1 MTDIPKA
8 ARVIEALIFASP
20 APVARRALL
29 PYVKNEEQITDVIT
43 SIAARYDER
52 SGVELSETDGHY
64 AFRTRA
70 DVAAF
75 LTLERPI
82 QRPLSRAALEVLAI
96 IAYHQPITRSEI
108 EEIRGISLSR
118 GTVDIL
124 LELGWIKPRGRRR
137 TPGRPLTWGTSPAFL
152 DHFGLE
158 GVDELPGIE
167 DLKSAGLLR
176 KGQILGGLGETGHL
190 DNDDE
195 GHEEGDSD
203 GLLDDDFL
211 DGFAE
216 EDA

>member
-1 MTDIPKA
+1 MIDIQKT

-20 APVARRALL
+20 APVPRRALL
-29 PYVKNEEQITDVIT
+29 PYLENEDQITEVLA
-43 SIAARYDER
+43 SIAARYDEQ
-52 SGVELSETDGHY
+52 SGIELSDIEGHY

-96 IAYHQPITRSEI
+96 IAYHQPVTRSEI

-137 TPGRPLTWGTSPAFL
+137 TPGRPLTWGTSTAFL
-152 DHFGLE
+152 DHFGLQ
-158 GVDELPGIE
+158 GVDELPGIDE
-167 DLKSAGLLR
+167 LKSAGLLR
-176 KGQILGGLGETGHL
+176 KGQILGGIGESSHQDD
-190 DNDDE
+190 DNPEDE
-195 GHEEGDSD
+195 VSD

-211 DGFAE
+211 DGFVE

>member
-1 MTDIPKA
+1 MIDIQKT

-20 APVARRALL
+20 APVPRRALL
-29 PYVKNEEQITDVIT
+29 PYLENEDQITEVLAF
-43 SIAARYDER
+43 IAARYDEQ
-52 SGVELSETDGHY
+52 SGIELSDIEGHY

-137 TPGRPLTWGTSPAFL
+137 TPGRPLTWGTSTAFL
-152 DHFGLE
+152 DHFGLQ
-158 GVDELPGIE
+158 GVDELPGIDE
-167 DLKSAGLLR
+167 LKSAGLLR
-176 KGQILGGLGETGHL
+176 KGQILGGIGESSHQ
-190 DNDDE
+190 DDDGPE
-195 GHEEGDSD
+195 DEVSD

-211 DGFAE
+211 DGFVE

>member
-1 MTDIPKA
+1 MIDIQKT

-20 APVARRALL
+20 APVPRRALL
-29 PYVKNEEQITDVIT
+29 PYLENEDQITEVLA
-43 SIAARYDER
+43 SIAARYDEQ
-52 SGVELSETDGHY
+52 SGIELSDIEGHY

-96 IAYHQPITRSEI
+96 IAYHQPVTRSEI

-137 TPGRPLTWGTSPAFL
+137 TPGRPLTWGTSTAFL
-152 DHFGLE
+152 DHFGLQ
-158 GVDELPGIE
+158 GVDDLPGIDE
-167 DLKSAGLLR
+167 LKSAGLLR
-176 KGQILGGLGETGHL
+176 KGQILGGIGEASHQ
-190 DNDDE
+190 DDDGPE
-195 GHEEGDSD
+195 DEVSD
-203 GLLDDDFL
+203 DLLDDDFL
-211 DGFAE
+211 DGFVE
-216 EDA
+216 EEA

>member
-1 MTDIPKA
+1 MIDIQKT

-20 APVARRALL
+20 APVPRRALL
-29 PYVKNEEQITDVIT
+29 PYLENEDQITEVFA
-43 SIAARYDER
+43 SIAARYDEQ
-52 SGVELSETDGHY
+52 SGIELSDIEGHY

-137 TPGRPLTWGTSPAFL
+137 TPGRPLTWGTSTTFL
-152 DHFGLE
+152 DHFGLQ
-158 GVDELPGIE
+158 GVDELPGIDE
-167 DLKSAGLLR
+167 LKSAGLLR
-176 KGQILGGLGETGHL
+176 KGQILGGIGESGHQ
-190 DNDDE
+190 DDDGPE
-195 GHEEGDSD
+195 DEVSD

-211 DGFAE
+211 DGFVE

>member
-1 MTDIPKA
+1 MIDIQKT

-20 APVARRALL
+20 APVPRRALL
-29 PYVKNEEQITDVIT
+29 PYLDSEDQITEVVA
-43 SIAARYDER
+43 SIAARYDEQ
-52 SGVELSETDGHY
+52 SGIELSDIEGHY

-137 TPGRPLTWGTSPAFL
+137 TPGRPLTWGTSTAFL
-152 DHFGLE
+152 DHFGLQ
-158 GVDELPGIE
+158 GVDELPGIDE
-167 DLKSAGLLR
+167 LKSAGLLR
-176 KGQILGGLGETGHL
+176 KGQILGGIGESGHQ
-190 DNDDE
+190 DDDGSE
-195 GHEEGDSD
+195 DEVSD

-211 DGFAE
+211 DGFVE

>member
-1 MTDIPKA
+1 MIDIQKT

-20 APVARRALL
+20 APVPRRALL
-29 PYVKNEEQITDVIT
+29 PYLENEDQITEVFA
-43 SIAARYDER
+43 SIAARYDEQ
-52 SGVELSETDGHY
+52 SGIELSDIEGHY

-137 TPGRPLTWGTSPAFL
+137 TPGRPLTWGTSTAFL
-152 DHFGLE
+152 DHFGLQ
-158 GVDELPGIE
+158 GVDELPGID

-176 KGQILGGLGETGHL
+176 KGQILGGIGESGHQ
-190 DNDDE
+190 DDGGSE
-195 GHEEGDSD
+195 DEVSD

-211 DGFAE
+211 DGFVE

>member
-1 MTDIPKA
+1 MIDIQKT

-20 APVARRALL
+20 APIPRRALL
-29 PYVKNEEQITDVIT
+29 PYLENEDQITEVLAF
-43 SIAARYDER
+43 IAVRYDAQ
-52 SGVELSETDGHY
+52 SGIELSDIEGHY

-137 TPGRPLTWGTSPAFL
+137 TPGRPLTWGTSTAFL
-152 DHFGLE
+152 DHFGLQ
-158 GVDELPGIE
+158 GVDELPGIDE
-167 DLKSAGLLR
+167 LKSAGLLR
-176 KGQILGGLGETGHL
+176 KGQILGGIGESSHQ
-190 DNDDE
+190 DDDGPE
-195 GHEEGDSD
+195 DEVSD

-211 DGFAE
+211 DGFVE

>member
-1 MTDIPKA
+1 MIDIQKT

-20 APVARRALL
+20 APVPRRALL
-29 PYVKNEEQITDVIT
+29 PYLENEDQITEVLA
-43 SIAARYDER
+43 SIAARYDEQ
-52 SGVELSETDGHY
+52 SGIELSDIEGHY

-82 QRPLSRAALEVLAI
+82 QRPLSRAALEVLAS

-137 TPGRPLTWGTSPAFL
+137 TPGRPLTWGTSTAFL
-152 DHFGLE
+152 DHFGLQ
-158 GVDELPGIE
+158 GVDELPGIDE
-167 DLKSAGLLR
+167 LKSAGLLR
-176 KGQILGGLGETGHL
+176 KGQILGGIGESSHQ
-190 DNDDE
+190 DDDGPE
-195 GHEEGDSD
+195 DEVSD

>member
-1 MTDIPKA
+1 MIDIQKT

-20 APVARRALL
+20 APVPRRALL
-29 PYVKNEEQITDVIT
+29 PYLENEDQITEVFA
-43 SIAARYDER
+43 SIAARYDEQ
-52 SGVELSETDGHY
+52 SGIELSDIEGHY

-137 TPGRPLTWGTSPAFL
+137 TPGRPLTWGTSTAFL
-152 DHFGLE
+152 DHFGLQ
-158 GVDELPGIE
+158 GVDELPGIDE
-167 DLKSAGLLR
+167 LKSAGLLR
-176 KGQILGGLGETGHL
+176 KGQILGGIGESGHQ
-190 DNDDE
+190 DDDGSE
-195 GHEEGDSD
+195 DEVSD

-211 DGFAE
+211 DGFVE

>member
-1 MTDIPKA
+1 MIDIQKT

-20 APVARRALL
+20 APVPRRALL
-29 PYVKNEEQITDVIT
+29 PYLENEDQITEVLA

-52 SGVELSETDGHY
+52 SGIELSDIEGHY

-96 IAYHQPITRSEI
+96 IAYHQPVTRSEI

-137 TPGRPLTWGTSPAFL
+137 TPGRPLTWGISTAFL
-152 DHFGLE
+152 DHFGLQ
-158 GVDELPGIE
+158 GVDDLPGIDE
-167 DLKSAGLLR
+167 LKSAGLLR
-176 KGQILGGLGETGHL
+176 KGQILGGIGEASHQ
-190 DNDDE
+190 DDDGPE
-195 GHEEGDSD
+195 DEVSD

-211 DGFAE
+211 DGFVE

>member
-1 MTDIPKA
+1 MIDIQKT

-20 APVARRALL
+20 APVPRRALL
-29 PYVKNEEQITDVIT
+29 PYLENEDQITEVLA
-43 SIAARYDER
+43 SIAARYDEQ
-52 SGVELSETDGHY
+52 SGIELSDIEGHY

-70 DVAAF
+70 DVAAL

-96 IAYHQPITRSEI
+96 IAYHQPVTRSEI

-137 TPGRPLTWGTSPAFL
+137 TPGRPLTWGTSTAFL
-152 DHFGLE
+152 DHFGLQ
-158 GVDELPGIE
+158 GVDELPGIDE
-167 DLKSAGLLR
+167 LKSAGLLR
-176 KGQILGGLGETGHL
+176 KGQILGGIGEASHQDYDGPE
-190 DNDDE
+190 DEVSDD
-195 GHEEGDSD
+195 
-203 GLLDDDFL
+203 LLDDDFL
-211 DGFAE
+211 DGFVE

>member
-1 MTDIPKA
+1 MIDIQKT
-8 ARVIEALIFASP
+8 ARAIEALIFASP
-20 APVARRALL
+20 APVPRRALL
-29 PYVKNEEQITDVIT
+29 PYLENEDQITEVVA
-43 SIAARYDER
+43 SIAARYDEL
-52 SGVELSETDGHY
+52 SGIELSNIEGHY

-137 TPGRPLTWGTSPAFL
+137 TPGRPLTWGTSTAFL
-152 DHFGLE
+152 DHFGLQ
-158 GVDELPGIE
+158 GVDELPGIDE
-167 DLKSAGLLR
+167 LKSAGLLR
-176 KGQILGGLGETGHL
+176 KGQILGGIGESSHQ
-190 DNDDE
+190 DDD
-195 GHEEGDSD
+195 GHEDEVSD

-211 DGFAE
+211 DGFVE

>member
-29 PYVKNEEQITDVIT
+29 PYVENEDQITDVIT

-52 SGVELSETDGHY
+52 SGVELSQTDGQY

>member
-29 PYVKNEEQITDVIT
+29 PYVENEDQITDVIT

-52 SGVELSETDGHY
+52 SGVELSQTDGQY

-158 GVDELPGIE
+158 GLDELPGIE

-176 KGQILGGLGETGHL
+176 KGQILGGLGETAHL

>member
-1 MTDIPKA
+1 MIDIQKT

-20 APVARRALL
+20 APVPRRALL
-29 PYVKNEEQITDVIT
+29 PYLENEDQITEVLA

-52 SGVELSETDGHY
+52 SGIELSDIEGHY

-124 LELGWIKPRGRRR
+124 LELGWITPRGGRRV
-137 TPGRPLTWGTSPAFL
+137 PGRGGWEKERPGGISGGRRGGDARRSHGDDSQRRPRPCSPQQDHYLQTCCPAHTFLSSHAAVSYTHLT
-152 DHFGLE
+152 
-158 GVDELPGIE
+158 LP
-167 DLKSAGLLR
+167 
-176 KGQILGGLGETGHL
+176 TTPYV
-190 DNDDE
+190 
-195 GHEEGDSD
+195 
-203 GLLDDDFL
+203 
-211 DGFAE
+211 
-216 EDA
+216 

>member
-1 MTDIPKA
+1 MIDIQNT

-20 APVARRALL
+20 APVPRRALL
-29 PYVKNEEQITDVIT
+29 PYLENEDQITEVVA
-43 SIAARYDER
+43 SIAARYDEQ
-52 SGVELSETDGHY
+52 SGIELSDIEGHY

-137 TPGRPLTWGTSPAFL
+137 TPGRPLTWGTSTAFL
-152 DHFGLE
+152 DHFGLQ
-158 GVDELPGIE
+158 GVDELPGIDE
-167 DLKSAGLLR
+167 LKSAGLLR
-176 KGQILGGLGETGHL
+176 KGQILGGIGESSHQ
-190 DNDDE
+190 DDD
-195 GHEEGDSD
+195 GHEDEVSD

-211 DGFAE
+211 DGFVE

>member
-1 MTDIPKA
+1 MIDIQKT
-8 ARVIEALIFASP
+8 ARMIEALIFASP
-20 APVARRALL
+20 APVPRRALL
-29 PYVKNEEQITDVIT
+29 PYLENEDQITEVFA
-43 SIAARYDER
+43 SIAARYDEQ
-52 SGVELSETDGHY
+52 SGIELSDIEGHY

-137 TPGRPLTWGTSPAFL
+137 TPGRPLTWGTSTAFL
-152 DHFGLE
+152 DHFGLQ
-158 GVDELPGIE
+158 GVDELPGIDE
-167 DLKSAGLLR
+167 LKSAGLLR
-176 KGQILGGLGETGHL
+176 KGQILGGIGESGHQ
-190 DNDDE
+190 DDDGSE
-195 GHEEGDSD
+195 DEVSD

-211 DGFAE
+211 DGFVE

>member
-1 MTDIPKA
+1 M
-8 ARVIEALIFASP
+8 IEALIFASP
-20 APVARRALL
+20 APVAHRSLL
-29 PYVKNEEQITDVIT
+29 PYVENEDQITDVVT

-52 SGVELSETDGHY
+52 SGVELSETDGQY

-195 GHEEGDSD
+195 GDEEGDSD

>member
-1 MTDIPKA
+1 MIDIQKT
-8 ARVIEALIFASP
+8 ARMIEALIFASP
-20 APVARRALL
+20 APVPRRALL
-29 PYVKNEEQITDVIT
+29 PYLENEDQITEVFA

-52 SGVELSETDGHY
+52 SGIELSDIEGHY

-137 TPGRPLTWGTSPAFL
+137 TPGRPLTWGTSTAFL
-152 DHFGLE
+152 DHFGLQ
-158 GVDELPGIE
+158 GVDELPGIDE
-167 DLKSAGLLR
+167 LKSAGLLR
-176 KGQILGGLGETGHL
+176 KGQILGGIGESGHQ
-190 DNDDE
+190 DDDGPE
-195 GHEEGDSD
+195 DEVSE

-211 DGFAE
+211 DGFVE